1 MRELARR
8 VGNAATA
15 SSARKLHAPTR
26 RREGR
31 VSESKEQL
39 PKGESMMNSAAFRF
53 LMFLAVLSLLSV
65 GVLYGQTAVT
75 GGIEGN
81 VADSSGAA
89 ISGATVEA
97 TNVADSVVRQ
107 TVTNS
112 DGAYRFPSLIPGVY
126 SVTVKKAGFATFT
139 REDTRIDAGILYRV
153 DAKLPV
159 GSTTAKV
166 EVTGEAPL
174 LQTDSAEINET
185 IHSSEISGL
194 PTYGNN
200 ITRLSLLAP
209 GVSMPTGQ
217 LDLHPEN
224 AGEDFNLNVNGAAPN
239 ANGHLLDGV
248 ENTEAIQGLSI
259 IVTPNDAVQEVKLA
273 TSDYD
278 AEYGKVAGGLWQIT
292 TKSGTNAFHGSLFEN
307 YRTSGFNAADHF
319 TEPSGIPRNIWNQF
333 GGSVGGPV
341 IKDKIFFFGDYQGMR
356 NSLFASG
363 NETVPID
370 AFRTGDFSSVAA
382 IDPIYDPATGNP
394 DGTGRTQ
401 IQCNG
406 VLNVICPDR
415 LSSAAK
421 NLLALLPEPNSPGYS
436 SNYQI
441 SRPATF
447 NQDQF
452 DTRGD
457 YFATSKTVVFG
468 KFSYFKANFNT
479 PTAYGIA
486 GGGAPLGGPGVAN
499 AGLSSDHDKSLMVD
513 YQHTFSSSLLT
524 DARFAFSRLV
534 ISELQPDYN
543 TDAATAAGIPNV
555 NLGTVYTSGLPEIN
569 INDPLTP
576 FNMGDFGLPFFE
588 REANFEFYDN
598 WTKTVGHHAFKWGG
612 DVGKFFGIRTD
623 VSGRGTFT
631 VSQSLTQLNDSA
643 TSGPCTDPAA
653 GTFCG
658 SGLAALELGLPSGFG
673 RDITL
678 VQPQEKFW
686 KMAFYGQDTWRV
698 TPKLTLTLGL
708 RWDYMSPIFTQN
720 GQSDGNIDVATDTLL
735 LTNLAG
741 KYAGVT
747 TPKTEFSPR
756 IGVAYRLPYETV
768 LRAGYGRSYYMNA
781 DGAGFGTQGCC
792 WPIKQSQTD
801 TQGNPFAPLGY
812 TFDQGPGAPPALPV
826 FPSNGQISFQGAPGG
841 SEYFVGVGNYP
852 HSYNDTYNV
861 TFEKAFPYQIVF
873 SVAYVGNIGRHLW
886 DNIDVN
892 MPPPGPGAYDSR
904 RPYFANYGWGV
915 EEYQRN
921 NAPQGYPELRSNYN
935 SLQVH
940 AEKRFH
946 QGLYLLSNF
955 TWAKSL
961 DDGTF
966 GPGDGNGNQ
975 FCYSCNYGPSGT
987 VRPWSWVSA
996 ANWQLPFGRG
1006 RAYANGLSRGAD
1018 AVIGGWALSGI
1029 FNFESGLPFT
1039 PYYLNSPTV
1048 LNSPIYDRPNQIG
1061 DPHVSHP
1068 NQNEWYNPAAYADPA
1083 QYTFGDAGRNSLM
1096 GPGLG
1101 LVDLSLTKSFTFT
1114 ETTHLDLKWD
1124 VFNALN
1130 RENLGQPTCA
1140 GAAFVDIGDA
1150 GQICSIVDFRRRMQ
1164 IGAHLTF

>member
-1 MRELARR
+1 
-8 VGNAATA
+8 
-15 SSARKLHAPTR
+15 
-26 RREGR
+26 
-31 VSESKEQL
+31 
-39 PKGESMMNSAAFRF
+39 MNSAASRC
-53 LMFLAVLSLLSV
+53 LTLIAVLTLGSIGMLH
-65 GVLYGQTAVT
+65 GQTAVT

-81 VADSSGAA
+81 VTDPSSAA

-97 TNVADSVVRQ
+97 ANVADSVVRQ
-107 TVTNS
+107 TVTNV
-112 DGAYRFPSLIPGVY
+112 DGAYRFPSLIPGTY
-126 SVTVKKAGFATFT
+126 SVTVKKEGFATFT
-139 REDTRIDAGILYRV
+139 RGATRIDAGILYRV

-159 GSTTAKV
+159 GTATSKV
-166 EVTGEAPL
+166 EVTGEASL
-174 LQTDSAEINET
+174 LQTDSAEVNET
-185 IHSSEISGL
+185 IDSSEISSL

-209 GVSMPTGQ
+209 GVSMPGGQ

-224 AGEDFNLNVNGAAPN
+224 AGEDFNLNINGAAPN

-292 TKSGTNAFHGSLFEN
+292 TKSGTNSLHGSLFEN

-319 TEPSGIPRNIWNQF
+319 TEPKGIPSNIWNQF

-341 IKDKIFFFGDYQGMR
+341 IKDKVFFFGDYQGMR
-356 NSLFASG
+356 NNLFASG

-382 IDPIYDPATGNP
+382 TDPIYDPATGNP

-406 VLNVICPDR
+406 VLNVICPNR
-415 LSSAAK
+415 LSQAAK
-421 NLLALLPEPNSPGYS
+421 NLLALLPQPNAPGFS

-447 NQDQF
+447 DQDQF

-457 YFATSKTVVFG
+457 YFVTSKTVVFG

-479 PTAYGIA
+479 PTAYGVA

-499 AGLSSDHDKSLMVD
+499 AGLSADHDKSLMVD
-513 YQHTFSSSLLT
+513 YQHTFSPSLLT
-524 DARFAFSRLV
+524 DARFAFSRLI

-543 TDAATAAGIPNV
+543 TNAATALGIPNV
-555 NLGTVYTSGLPEIN
+555 NLGTVYTSGLPQIN
-569 INDPLTP
+569 VSDPLTS

-612 DVGKFFGIRTD
+612 DIGKFFGIRTD

-631 VSQSLTQLNDSA
+631 VSQALTQLNDSA
-643 TSGPCTDPAA
+643 SSGPCTKPAS

-686 KMAFYGQDTWRV
+686 KYAFYGQDTWQV

-720 GQSDGNIDVATDTLL
+720 GESDGNIDIATDTLL

-756 IGVAYRLPYETV
+756 LGVSFRLFKDTV
-768 LRAGYGRSYYMNA
+768 LRGGYGRSYYMNA

-792 WPIKQSQTD
+792 WPIKQSQSD
-801 TQGNPFAPLGY
+801 VQANPYAPLAY
-812 TFDQGPGAPPALPV
+812 TFDQGPGAPPALPA

-841 SEYFVGVGNYP
+841 SEYFVGVGTYP

-861 TFEKAFPYQIVF
+861 TLEHAFPYQIIA

-892 MPPPGPGAYDSR
+892 LPVPGPGNYNPR
-904 RPYFANYGWGV
+904 RPFFASYGWAV

-921 NAPQGYPELRSNYN
+921 NAAYQRPEMRSNYN
-935 SLQVH
+935 SLQLH

-996 ANWQLPFGRG
+996 ANWLLPFGRG

-1018 AVIGGWALSGI
+1018 AVVGGWALSGI

-1048 LNSPIYDRPNQIG
+1048 LNSPIYDRPNLVG

-1083 QYTFGDAGRNSLM
+1083 QYTFGDAGRNSLLS
-1096 GPGLG
+1096 PGLG
-1101 LVDLSLTKSFTFT
+1101 LVDLSLTKSLAIT
-1114 ETTHLDLKWD
+1114 EKTHLDLKWD

-1130 RENLGQPTCA
+1130 RENLGQPTCS
-1140 GAAFVDIGDA
+1140 GAAFVDIGNA

>member
-1 MRELARR
+1 
-8 VGNAATA
+8 
-15 SSARKLHAPTR
+15 
-26 RREGR
+26 
-31 VSESKEQL
+31 
-39 PKGESMMNSAAFRF
+39 MNSATYRC
-53 LMFLAVLSLLSV
+53 LTLIAVLSLLSM
-65 GVLYGQTAVT
+65 GALHGQTAVS

-81 VADSSGAA
+81 VTDSSGAA
-89 ISGATVEA
+89 IPGAAVEA

-107 TVTNS
+107 TVTNL
-112 DGAYRFPSLIPGVY
+112 DGAYRFPSLIPGTY
-126 SVTVKKAGFATFT
+126 SVTVKKAGFATFV
-139 REDTRIDAGILYRV
+139 REGTRIDAGILYRV

-159 GSTTAKV
+159 GTASAKV

-174 LQTDSAEINET
+174 LQTDSAEVNET

-319 TEPSGIPRNIWNQF
+319 TEPTGIPRNIWNQF
-333 GGSVGGPV
+333 GGSLGGPV

-356 NSLFASG
+356 NNLFASG

-415 LSSAAK
+415 LSPAAQ
-421 NLLALLPEPNSPGYS
+421 NLLALLPQPNAPGYS

-447 NQDQF
+447 DQDQF

-457 YFATSKTVVFG
+457 YFVTSKTVVFG
-468 KFSYFKANFNT
+468 KFSYFKANFDT
-479 PTAYGIA
+479 PTAYGVA

-513 YQHTFSSSLLT
+513 YQHTFSPSLLT
-524 DARFAFSRLV
+524 DARFAFSRLI

-543 TDAATAAGIPNV
+543 TDAASAAGVPNV

-569 INDPLTP
+569 ISDPLTP

-588 REANFEFYDN
+588 REANFEFYNN
-598 WTKTVGHHAFKWGG
+598 WTKTVGHHAFKWGA
-612 DVGKFFGIRTD
+612 DIGKFFGIRTD

-643 TSGPCTDPAA
+643 TSGPCTSPAA
-653 GTFCG
+653 GSFCG
-658 SGLAALELGLPSGFG
+658 SGLAAFELGLPSGFN

-678 VQPQEKFW
+678 VQPQEKLW
-686 KMAFYGQDTWRV
+686 KMAGYGQDTWQV

-720 GQSDGNIDVATDTLL
+720 GQSDGNIDVATDTIL

-747 TPKTEFSPR
+747 TPRTEFSPR

-768 LRAGYGRSYYMNA
+768 FRAGYGRSYYMNA

-801 TQGNPFAPLGY
+801 TQANPFAPLGY
-812 TFDQGPGAPPALPV
+812 TFDQGPGAPPALPA

-861 TFEKAFPYQIVF
+861 TFEKAFPYQITF

-886 DNIDVN
+886 DNVDIN
-892 MPPPGPGAYDSR
+892 MPPPGPGDYDSR
-904 RPYFANYGWGV
+904 RPYYANYGWGV
-915 EEYQRN
+915 EEYQRS
-921 NAPQGYPELRSNYN
+921 NAPQGYPEMRSNYN

-996 ANWQLPFGRG
+996 ANWLLPFGRG

-1018 AVIGGWALSGI
+1018 AVIGGWALSGV

-1048 LNSPIYDRPNQIG
+1048 LNSPIYDRPNQVG
-1061 DPHVSHP
+1061 DPHVAHP

-1083 QYTFGDAGRNSLM
+1083 QYTFGDAGRNSLL

-1124 VFNALN
+1124 AFNALN
-1130 RENLGQPTCA
+1130 RENLGQPTCS
-1140 GAAFVDIGDA
+1140 GAAFVDIANA

-1164 IGAHLTF
+1164 IGARLTF

>member
-1 MRELARR
+1 
-8 VGNAATA
+8 
-15 SSARKLHAPTR
+15 
-26 RREGR
+26 
-31 VSESKEQL
+31 
-39 PKGESMMNSAAFRF
+39 MNSTLFRF
-53 LMFLAVLSLLSV
+53 LTVIAILSLLSTV
-65 GVLYGQTAVT
+65 MLFGQTAVT

-81 VADSSGAA
+81 VTDTSGAA
-89 ISGATVEA
+89 VSGATVEV
-97 TNVADSVVRQ
+97 TNIGDSVTHN
-107 TVTNS
+107 TVTNN
-112 DGAYRFPSLIPGVY
+112 DGAYRFPSLIPGTY
-126 SVTVKKAGFATFT
+126 TVTVKKEGFAQFT
-139 REDTRIDAGILYRV
+139 REATRIDAGIGVRI

-159 GSTTAKV
+159 GGTTSKV

-174 LQTDSAEINET
+174 LQTDSAEVNET
-185 IHSSEISGL
+185 IHSTEISSL
-194 PTYGNN
+194 PTVGNN

-209 GVSMPTGQ
+209 GVSMPGGQ

-224 AGEDFNLNVNGAAPN
+224 AGEDFNLNINGAAPN

-259 IVTPNDAVQEVKLA
+259 IVTPQDAVQEVKLA

-292 TKSGTNAFHGSLFEN
+292 TKSGSNAFHGSLFEN
-307 YRTSGFNAADHF
+307 YRTSGFNAPDHF
-319 TEPSGIPRNIWNQF
+319 TEPNGIPGNRWNQF
-333 GGSVGGPV
+333 GGSVGGPI
-341 IKDKIFFFGDYQGMR
+341 IKDKVFFFGDYQGMR
-356 NSLFASG
+356 NNLFTSG

-370 AFRTGDFSSVAA
+370 AFRDGDFSSVAA

-401 IQCNG
+401 FDCGGI
-406 VLNVICPDR
+406 LNKICPDR
-415 LSSAAK
+415 ISNAAT
-421 NLLALLPEPNSPGYS
+421 NLLGLLPDPSPGQTGYS
-436 SNYQI
+436 ANYQI

-447 NQDQF
+447 YQNQF
-452 DTRGD
+452 DTRVD
-457 YFATSKTVVFG
+457 YFVTPKTVVFG
-468 KFSYFKANFNT
+468 KFSYFQASFNT
-479 PTAYGIA
+479 PTAYGVA
-486 GGGAPLGGPGVAN
+486 GGGPPLGGVGVAN
-499 AGLSSDHDKSLMVD
+499 AGLSADHDKSLMVD
-513 YQHTFSSSLLT
+513 YQHTFSPSLLT
-524 DARFAFSRLV
+524 DARFAFSRLI

-543 TDAATAAGIPNV
+543 TDAATAAGIPDI
-555 NLGTVYTSGLPEIN
+555 NLGTVYTSGLPEIQ
-569 INDPLTP
+569 ISDPLTT
-576 FNMGDFGLPFFE
+576 FTMGDEGLPFFE

-623 VSGRGTFT
+623 VSGRGTFNIGQT
-631 VSQSLTQLNDSA
+631 LTQVNDTA
-643 TSGPCTDPAA
+643 TSGPCSNPAA

-658 SGLAALELGLPSGFG
+658 SGLAAFELGLIGNPAQPYGFG

-678 VQPQEKFW
+678 VQPQEKLW
-686 KMAFYGQDTWRV
+686 KLAFYGQDTWRV
-698 TPKLTLTLGL
+698 TPRLTLTLGL

-756 IGVAYRLPYETV
+756 LGVAYRLPHETV

-801 TQGNPFAPLGY
+801 VQANPFAPLAY
-812 TFDQGPGAPPALPV
+812 TLDQGPGLPPPLPA

-841 SEYFVGVGNYP
+841 SEYFVGVGTYP

-861 TFEKAFPYQIVF
+861 TVEHAFPYQVTASI
-873 SVAYVGNIGRHLW
+873 AYVGNIGRHLW
-886 DNIDVN
+886 DNYNVN
-892 MPPPGPGAYDSR
+892 LPPPGPGSYTSR
-904 RPYFANYGWGV
+904 EPFFANYGWAV
-915 EEYQRN
+915 PEYQRN
-921 NAPQGYPELRSNYN
+921 NAVYNEPEMRSNYN
-935 SLQVH
+935 SLQLH

-946 QGLYLLSNF
+946 QGVYFLSNF

-961 DDGTF
+961 DVGTF

-975 FCYSCNYGPSGT
+975 FCFHCNYGPSGT

-996 ANWQLPFGRG
+996 ANWELPFGHG

-1018 AVIGGWALSGI
+1018 ALVGGWALSGV
-1029 FNFESGLPFT
+1029 FNFEGGLYFT

-1061 DPHVSHP
+1061 DPFKGGMVAANPSCVAP
-1068 NQNEWYNPAAYADPA
+1068 AQVRTVQTWYNKCAYVDPA
-1083 QYTFGDAGRNSLM
+1083 QYTFGDAGRNSLL
-1096 GPGLG
+1096 GPGYG
-1101 LVDLSLTKSFTFT
+1101 EVDLSLTKSFAIT
-1114 ETTHLDLKWD
+1114 ERAHLDLKWD

-1130 RENLGQPTCA
+1130 RVNLAQPTGD
-1140 GAAFVDIGDA
+1140 GAAFVDVGNA
-1150 GQICSIVDFRRRMQ
+1150 GQITSIVDFRRRMQ
-1164 IGAHLTF
+1164 LGLHLVF

>member
-1 MRELARR
+1 
-8 VGNAATA
+8 
-15 SSARKLHAPTR
+15 
-26 RREGR
+26 
-31 VSESKEQL
+31 
-39 PKGESMMNSAAFRF
+39 MNSAAYRF
-53 LMFLAVLSLLSV
+53 LTLIAVLSLVSIGTLH
-65 GVLYGQTAVT
+65 GQTAVT

-81 VADSSGAA
+81 VADASGAA
-89 ISGATVEA
+89 ISGAAVEA

-107 TVTNS
+107 ATTNS
-112 DGAYRFPSLIPGVY
+112 DGAYRFPSLIPGTY

-139 REDTRIDAGILYRV
+139 REGTRIDAGILYRV

-159 GSTTAKV
+159 GSATAKV
-166 EVTGEAPL
+166 EVTGEVPL

-319 TEPSGIPRNIWNQF
+319 TEPTGLPRNIWNQF

-382 IDPIYDPATGNP
+382 IDPIYDPSTGNA

-415 LSSAAK
+415 LSPAAQK
-421 NLLALLPEPNSPGYS
+421 LLALLPQPNSQGYS

-441 SRPATF
+441 SRPAIF

-452 DTRGD
+452 DTRVD
-457 YFATSKTVVFG
+457 FFATSKTVVFG

-499 AGLSSDHDKSLMVD
+499 AGLSSDHDKSAMVD

-524 DARFAFSRLV
+524 DARFAFSRLL

-543 TDAATAAGIPNV
+543 TNAATTDGIPNV

-569 INDPLTP
+569 ISDPLTP

-598 WTKTVGHHAFKWGG
+598 WTKTVGHHAFKWGA

-643 TSGPCTDPAA
+643 TSGSCTTPAS
-653 GTFCG
+653 GDFCG
-658 SGLAALELGLPSGFG
+658 SGLAAFELGLPSGFG

-678 VQPQEKFW
+678 VQPQEKYW
-686 KMAFYGQDTWRV
+686 KTSFYGQDTWQV
-698 TPKLTLTLGL
+698 TPRLTLTLGL

-747 TPKTEFSPR
+747 TPRTEFSPR
-756 IGVAYRLPYETV
+756 LGMAYRLPYETV

-801 TQGNPFAPLGY
+801 TQANPFAPLGY
-812 TFDQGPGAPPALPV
+812 TFDQGPGAPPPLPP

-852 HSYNDTYNV
+852 HSYNDTYNI
-861 TFEKAFPYQIVF
+861 TLEKAFPYQIIF

-892 MPPPGPGAYDSR
+892 MPPPGPGDYDSR

-915 EEYQRN
+915 EEYQRS
-921 NAPQGYPELRSNYN
+921 NAPQGYPEMRSNYN

-975 FCYSCNYGPSGT
+975 FCYSCNYGPTGA

-996 ANWQLPFGRG
+996 ANWLLPFGRG
-1006 RAYANGLSRGAD
+1006 RAYGNGLSRGAD
-1018 AVIGGWALSGI
+1018 AVVGGWALSGI
-1029 FNFESGLPFT
+1029 LNFESGLPFT

-1068 NQNEWYNPAAYADPA
+1068 NQNEWYNPAAYTDPA
-1083 QYTFGDAGRNSLM
+1083 QYTFGDAQRNSLL

-1101 LVDLSLTKSFTFT
+1101 LVDLSLSKSIAIT
-1114 ETTHLDLKWD
+1114 EKTHLDLKWD
-1124 VFNALN
+1124 AFNSIN
-1130 RENLGQPTCA
+1130 RQNLGQPTCA
-1140 GAAFVDIGDA
+1140 GAAFVDIADA

-1164 IGAHLTF
+1164 IGAKLTF

>member
-1 MRELARR
+1 ML
-8 VGNAATA
+8 
-15 SSARKLHAPTR
+15 
-26 RREGR
+26 R
-31 VSESKEQL
+31 VSPDWANFRIEGAVVEEDST
-39 PKGESMMNSAAFRF
+39 MNSATCRF
-53 LMFLAVLSLLSV
+53 FLTLIAVITLFSV
-65 GVLYGQTAVT
+65 GTLCGQTAVT

-81 VADSSGAA
+81 VTDASGAA
-89 ISGATVEA
+89 ISEASVEA

-107 TVTNS
+107 TVTNV
-112 DGAYRFPSLIPGVY
+112 DGAYRFPSLIPGTY
-126 SVTVKKAGFATFT
+126 SVTIKKTGFAMFT
-139 REDTRIDAGILYRV
+139 REGTRIDAGILYRV

-159 GSTTAKV
+159 GTATAKV
-166 EVTGEAPL
+166 EVTGEAAL
-174 LQTDSAEINET
+174 LQTDSAEVNET
-185 IHSSEISGL
+185 IHSSEISNL
-194 PTYGNN
+194 PTFGNN

-292 TKSGTNAFHGSLFEN
+292 TKSGTNEFHGSLFEN

-319 TEPSGIPRNIWNQF
+319 TDPNGIPANTWNQF

-341 IKDKIFFFGDYQGMR
+341 IKGKVFFFGDYQGMR
-356 NSLFASG
+356 NNLFASG

-401 IQCNG
+401 ISCNG
-406 VLNVICPDR
+406 VLNKICSTR
-415 LSSAAK
+415 ISQAAA
-421 NLLALLPEPNSPGYS
+421 NLLALLPEPNSAGYS

-441 SRPATF
+441 SRAATF
-447 NQDQF
+447 DQDQF

-457 YFATSKTVVFG
+457 YFVTSKTVVFG

-479 PTAYGIA
+479 PTAYGVA
-486 GGGAPLGGPGVAN
+486 GGGPPLGGPGVAN
-499 AGLSSDHDKSLMVD
+499 AGLSADHDKSFMFD
-513 YQHTFSSSLLT
+513 YQHTLSSSLLT
-524 DARFAFSRLV
+524 DARFAFSRLI

-543 TDAATAAGIPNV
+543 TDAATVAGIPNV

-569 INDPLTP
+569 ISDPLTP

-598 WTKTVGHHAFKWGG
+598 WSKTVGHHAFKWGG
-612 DVGKFFGIRTD
+612 DIGKFFGIRTD

-643 TSGPCTDPAA
+643 TSGPCTNPAS
-653 GTFCG
+653 GEFCG
-658 SGLAALELGLPSGFG
+658 SGLAAFELGLPSGFG

-678 VQPQEKFW
+678 VQPQEKLW
-686 KMAFYGQDTWRV
+686 KLAFYGQDTWQV
-698 TPKLTLTLGL
+698 NSKLTLTLGL

-720 GQSDGNIDVATDTLL
+720 GQSDGNIDIATDTLL

-756 IGVAYRLPYETV
+756 IGVAYRLPHESV

-801 TQGNPFAPLGY
+801 VQANPFAPLSY
-812 TFDQGPGAPPALPV
+812 TFDQGPGAPPALPP

-841 SEYFVGVGNYP
+841 SEYFVGVGTYP

-861 TFEKAFPYQIVF
+861 TLEKAFPYQITL

-886 DNIDVN
+886 DNFDVN
-892 MPPPGPGAYDSR
+892 LPPPGPGAYTSR
-904 RPYFANYGWGV
+904 EPFFASYGWAV
-915 EEYQRN
+915 PEYQRN
-921 NAPQGYPELRSNYN
+921 NADYQQPELRSNYN
-935 SLQVH
+935 SLQLH
-940 AEKRFH
+940 AEKRMH

-996 ANWQLPFGRG
+996 ANWLLPFGRG
-1006 RAYANGLSRGAD
+1006 RAYANSLSRGAD
-1018 AVIGGWALSGI
+1018 AVVGGWALSGI
-1029 FNFESGLPFT
+1029 LNFESGLPFT

-1061 DPHVSHP
+1061 DPHVAHP

-1101 LVDLSLTKSFTFT
+1101 LVDLSLTKSLIIT
-1114 ETTHLDLKWD
+1114 ERTHLDLKWD
-1124 VFNALN
+1124 AFNALN
-1130 RENLGQPTCA
+1130 RQNLGQPTCP

-1164 IGAHLTF
+1164 IGARLTF

>member
-1 MRELARR
+1 
-8 VGNAATA
+8 
-15 SSARKLHAPTR
+15 
-26 RREGR
+26 
-31 VSESKEQL
+31 
-39 PKGESMMNSAAFRF
+39 MNSALYRF
-53 LMFLAVLSLLSV
+53 LTLIAILTLLSM
-65 GVLYGQTAVT
+65 GVLHGQTAVT

-81 VADSSGAA
+81 VADASGAA
-89 ISGATVEA
+89 ISGASVEA

-107 TVTNS
+107 SVTNS
-112 DGAYRFPSLIPGVY
+112 DGAYRFPSLIPGTY
-126 SVTVKKAGFATFT
+126 SITVKKEGFATFT
-139 REDTRIDAGILYRV
+139 RQDTRIDAGILYRV

-174 LQTDSAEINET
+174 LQTDSAEVNET

-319 TEPSGIPRNIWNQF
+319 TEPNGIPRNIWNQF

-382 IDPIYDPATGNP
+382 IDPIYDPNTGNP

-415 LSSAAK
+415 ISQAAQ
-421 NLLALLPEPNSPGYS
+421 NLLALLPQPTVSGVYS
-436 SNYQI
+436 ANYPI

-479 PTAYGIA
+479 PTAYGVA

-499 AGLSSDHDKSLMVD
+499 AGLSSDHDKSLMAT

-524 DARFAFSRLV
+524 EARFAFSRLI

-543 TDAATAAGIPNV
+543 TDAATAAGIPDV

-569 INDPLTP
+569 ISDPLTP

-588 REANFEFYDN
+588 REANFEFYNN

-612 DVGKFFGIRTD
+612 DIGKFFGIRTD

-643 TSGPCTDPAA
+643 TSGPCTSPAP

-658 SGLAALELGLPSGFG
+658 SGLAAFELGLPSGFN

-678 VQPQEKFW
+678 VQPQEKLW
-686 KMAFYGQDTWRV
+686 KAAFYGQDTWRV

-708 RWDYMSPIFTQN
+708 RWDYVSPIFTQK

-756 IGVAYRLPYETV
+756 IGVAYRLPFETV

-801 TQGNPFAPLGY
+801 AQANPYAPLGY
-812 TFDQGPGAPPALPV
+812 TFDQGPGTPPALPA
-826 FPSNGQISFQGAPGG
+826 FPSNGQLSFQGAPGG
-841 SEYFVGVGNYP
+841 SEYFVGVGTYP

-861 TFEKAFPYQIVF
+861 TLERAFPHQITF
-873 SVAYVGNIGRHLW
+873 SIAYVGNIGRHLW

-892 MPPPGPGAYDSR
+892 MPPPGPGDYNSR
-904 RPYFANYGWGV
+904 RPYYANYGWGV
-915 EEYQRN
+915 EEYQRS

-935 SLQVH
+935 ALQLH

-955 TWAKSL
+955 TWARSL

-996 ANWQLPFGRG
+996 ANWQLPFGQG
-1006 RAYANGLSRGAD
+1006 RAYANHLNRAAD
-1018 AVIGGWALSGI
+1018 AVVGGWGFSGI
-1029 FNFESGLPFT
+1029 FNFEGGLPFT

-1048 LNSPIYDRPNQIG
+1048 LNSPIYDRPNLIG
-1061 DPHVSHP
+1061 NPHVSHP
-1068 NQNEWYNPAAYADPA
+1068 NQYEWYNPAAYADPA
-1083 QYTFGDAGRNSLM
+1083 LYTFGNAGRNSLL

-1101 LVDLSLTKSFTFT
+1101 LVDLSLTKTFTFT

-1124 VFNALN
+1124 AFNALN

-1140 GAAFVDIGDA
+1140 GAAFVDISDA

-1164 IGAHLTF
+1164 VGAHLTF